1 MVSLIEFH
9 LNLNTFMKKLFLL
22 LILSFFSVH
31 SLAESCPD
39 GSEPIKSV
47 SDDGTYFVF
56 NCTGSDDAN
65 SNNTSLLVGHVK
77 ASDIK
82 FP

>member
-47 SDDGTYFVF
+47 SDDGSYYVF
-56 NCTGSDDAN
+56 NCDGAN
-65 SNNTSLLVGHVK
+65 EAPSYNTDSSNTDRKSVV
-77 ASDIK
+77 
-82 FP
+82 